1 MGRKARPQVLPPIVS
16 GKNTAKLDSQKAV
29 RLEMAKLYRLVL
41 NGKLPS
47 DVAAR
52 LVYILKE
59 VRSTLEAE
67 PPPMPASAEAI
78 TKVSMIK

>member
-1 MGRKARPQVLPPIVS
+1 
-16 GKNTAKLDSQKAV
+16 
-29 RLEMAKLYRLVL
+29 MAKLYRLVL

-67 PPPMPASAEAI
+67 PPPALLSIASVGSARFGPYRAAA
-78 TKVSMIK
+78 K